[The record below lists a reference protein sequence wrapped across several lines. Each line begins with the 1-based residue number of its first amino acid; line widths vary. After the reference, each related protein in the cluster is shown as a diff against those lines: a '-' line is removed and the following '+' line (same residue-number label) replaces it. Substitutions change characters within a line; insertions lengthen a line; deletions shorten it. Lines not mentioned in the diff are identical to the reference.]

1 MKIKFKFTFKII
13 FISAIIYL
21 ASFNFL
27 VLSFSQ
33 PMDLPKEDLES
44 KINLQQAFNNYEA
57 QKQKEKEE
65 LATRL
70 NLNLNQ
76 AIDDWIS
83 LAEQDKEEKMY
94 SLIEQKWE
102 KLPKTIA
109 LSPFHYEYYLKGYQ
123 YYVTERNVIK
133 TEALTFPYKAIVTV
147 KEEIY
152 AEQYHH
158 ANTSNRTD
166 FFYTI
171 TTIYTLNFEY
181 REDNFVL
188 IKTDSTIISLKN
200 TAPKAITKF

>member
-1 MKIKFKFTFKII
+1 MKIKFKFAFKII

-33 PMDLPKEDLES
+33 PMDLPKEDNTS
-44 KINLQQAFNNYEA
+44 KDSLQQAFNNYEV
-57 QKQKEKEE
+57 QKQKEREE
-65 LATRL
+65 LTARL
-70 NLNLNQ
+70 NLNLSQ
-76 AIDDWIS
+76 AIDNWVKS
-83 LAEQDKEEKMY
+83 AEQEKEGELY
-94 SLIEQKWE
+94 SLIDQKWE

-123 YYVTERNVIK
+123 YYITERNVIK
-133 TEALTFPYKAIVTV
+133 TEALTFPYKAVVTI
-147 KEEIY
+147 KEEVY

-181 REDNFVL
+181 RGDSFVL
-188 IKTDSTIISLKN
+188 IKADSVIVSIKN
-200 TAPKAITKF
+200 TAPKTITKF